1 MFIPAADGGQRFALL
16 HTPARAE
23 VERAVV
29 FVAPFAEELNKVRRM
44 AALQARALA
53 DSGAA
58 VLLPDLAGC
67 GDSSGEFESAT
78 WQSWVDDVVASA
90 DWMQRRCPGVPLWL
104 WGVRAGCLLAAEAA
118 ACLPEL
124 PAQLWWSPVLQG
136 RTHLAQFL
144 RIRAAAEMLRGGAKL
159 DLKAELAAG
168 RPVDVAGY
176 RLGADLVRGLGEA
189 RLAAPL
195 AARQLAWLDT
205 DSRPDASLVPAAL
218 QLMSDLRAQG
228 LPIRH
233 RTVPGPA
240 FWQTTEVELAPLL
253 LDATIQA
260 ICNDPQ
266 ASGR

>member
-1 MFIPAADGGQRFALL
+1 MYQ
-16 HTPARAE
+16 
-23 VERAVV
+23 
-29 FVAPFAEELNKVRRM
+29 
-44 AALQARALA
+44 
-53 DSGAA
+53 

-67 GDSSGEFESAT
+67 GDSPGEFESAT
-78 WQSWVDDVVASA
+78 WQIWVDDVLASS
-90 DWMQRRCPGVPLWL
+90 DWLRRRYPGVPLWL
-104 WGVRAGCLLAAEAA
+104 WGVRSGCLLAAEAA
-118 ACLPEL
+118 ACLPML

-144 RIRAAAEMLRGGAKL
+144 RIRAAAEMVRGNAKL

-176 RLGADLVRGLGEA
+176 RLSAELARGLGEA

-205 DSRPDASLVPAAL
+205 DSRPDASPAPAAV

-228 LPIRH
+228 LPMRH
-233 RTVPGPA
+233 RTVAGPA

-253 LDATIQA
+253 LEATIQA